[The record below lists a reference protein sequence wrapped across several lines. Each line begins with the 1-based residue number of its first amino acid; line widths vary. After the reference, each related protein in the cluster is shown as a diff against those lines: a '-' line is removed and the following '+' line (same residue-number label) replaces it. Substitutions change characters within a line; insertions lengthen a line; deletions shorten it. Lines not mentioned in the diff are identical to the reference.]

1 MRAHLAAAL
10 ATLTELG
17 VAGPTGEVVGRTLV
31 LRVEPDPAQ
40 RDSSA
45 YQQSIG
51 NDPLSSDSDAM
62 RSLNPRVYEL
72 IADIATK

>member
-1 MRAHLAAAL
+1 M
-10 ATLTELG
+10 
-17 VAGPTGEVVGRTLV
+17 

-51 NDPLSSDSDAM
+51 NDQLSSESDAM
-62 RSLNPRVYEL
+62 RLLNPRVYEL
-72 IADIATK
+72 IADIATEVTAGAASRRRRRL